1 MTFSEIV
8 AKIDR
13 ACNTN
18 STSYTLANK
27 AIDVNLALRDLI
39 AIALRNKKVNYDDP
53 NQTEN
58 PFLTTNL
65 VSGQRDYYFA
75 LDEQSN
81 IILAFNKIMVAD
93 AAGVFYALD
102 RVNQELDSGM
112 EAFFDGQNA
121 AGQPTRYDQ
130 TGMAVFLDPVPNYSV
145 SGGIKAFI
153 DRTPSYFIS
162 SDTTK
167 TAGTDELVQSY
178 LWLRPSYEYCRDK
191 EKKNAEQLFR
201 DMNIALRAA
210 EDRLLATPKDT
221 PRRFVPARINC
232 R

>member
-1 MTFSEIV
+1 
-8 AKIDR
+8 
-13 ACNTN
+13 
-18 STSYTLANK
+18 
-27 AIDVNLALRDLI
+27 LRDLI

-58 PFLTTNL
+58 PFLTTTL
-65 VSGQRDYYFA
+65 VSGQRDYYFP

-93 AAGVFYALD
+93 SSGVFHALD
-102 RVNQELDSGM
+102 RVNQELDSNM
-112 EAFFDGQNA
+112 ESFFDGQNFT
-121 AGQPTRYDQ
+121 GTPTRFDQ
-130 TGMAVFLDPVPNYSV
+130 TGMCAFLDPIPNYSKTA
-145 SGGIKAFI
+145 GIKAFI
-153 DRTPSYFIS
+153 DRTPSFFIS

-178 LWLRPSYEYCRDK
+178 LYLRPSYEYCRDHSRA
-191 EKKNAEQLFR
+191 NTEQLFR

-210 EDRLLATPKDT
+210 EDRLSATPKDL
-221 PRRFVPARINC
+221 PNRIVPDRINF